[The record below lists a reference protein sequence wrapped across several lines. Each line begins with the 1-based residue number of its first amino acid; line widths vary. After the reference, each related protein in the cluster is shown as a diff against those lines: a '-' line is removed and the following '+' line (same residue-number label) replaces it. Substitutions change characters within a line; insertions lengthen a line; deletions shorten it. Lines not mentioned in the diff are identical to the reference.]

1 MIILEQAPAG
11 IIGCLYETEEL
22 MVYTVPDWRANAA
35 PGSTYS
41 DLRST
46 TRTNERSGEPLFP
59 KHLVTGEWKPS
70 REDAISALKKAR
82 DKRLKRL
89 HAQIKRAEEKLQGL
103 QALRDS
109 LASEDFTVIYEKPCN

>member
-11 IIGCLYETEEL
+11 IFADLYETEEL
-22 MVYTVPDWRANAA
+22 MVYTVPDWRPNST

-41 DLRST
+41 ELRSAA
-46 TRTNERSGEPLFP
+46 RTMERSGEPSCP
-59 KHLVTGEWKPS
+59 KHLVSGEWKPS
-70 REDAISALKKAR
+70 REDAILALKKAR

-89 HAQIKRAEEKLQGL
+89 HAQIKRTEEKLQGL

>member
-11 IIGCLYETEEL
+11 IFADLYETEEL
-22 MVYTVPDWRANAA
+22 MVYTVPDWRPNST

-46 TRTNERSGEPLFP
+46 ARTMERSGEPSWP
-59 KHLVTGEWKPS
+59 KHLVTGEWKSS

-89 HAQIKRAEEKLQGL
+89 HAQIKRTEEKLQGL
-103 QALRDS
+103 QDLRDS
-109 LASEDFTVIYEKPCN
+109 LVSEDFTVIYEKPCN